1 MAEVQAADQLQVL
14 DRAIGSRG
22 TGDQEYR
29 QPRLQVGKLQV
40 VDKAAGSQG
49 YRQTLHRWW

>member
-1 MAEVQAADQLQVL
+1 MAEVQAADQLQAL
-14 DRAIGSRG
+14 AKGIGSQG

-29 QPRLQVGKLQV
+29 QPRIQVDKLQV